1 MPVNILPRS
10 HCSFQSVC
18 WIMDCAVADS
28 ADQPIALARCNIVS
42 NSVRCSADLGQDL
55 VTPIIERGW
64 GKSEKGRKGRRHFKY
79 QQTLCTGIRIQSVSR
94 RRIPYH
100 HIDYVQVPAHC
111 SPYLWRQHIQP
122 ANERLLHHLSNY
134 FPFLRLSFYLQG
146 HTFLQEK
153 NEL

>member
-55 VTPIIERGW
+55 VTPIIERGGGRVRRE
-64 GKSEKGRKGRRHFKY
+64 GKEDVTSS
-79 QQTLCTGIRIQSVSR
+79 ISR
-94 RRIPYH
+94 RFVLEFEYSLFHDAVFLTTTSTTSRCRHTAVHISGGNISSPPTSASSIISRI
-100 HIDYVQVPAHC
+100 I
-111 SPYLWRQHIQP
+111 S
-122 ANERLLHHLSNY
+122 LS
-134 FPFLRLSFYLQG
+134 
-146 HTFLQEK
+146 
-153 NEL
+153 